1 MLRCPRL
8 EGITDG
14 EYFAHES
21 RLAETFQSC
30 RCGGLSLGF
39 LLFLPGSV
47 EGLSEDEKPLPGI
60 DELLDKVRGNLRS
73 DRYLL
78 RN

>member
-1 MLRCPRL
+1 MRTRVGLLRR
-8 EGITDG
+8 
-14 EYFAHES
+14 S
-21 RLAETFQSC
+21 RVAVA
-30 RCGGLSLGF
+30 GVLSLGF